1 MNDFDAARAQFMARA
16 AAPGVSANVLKLAY
30 VIAFKHMNVESKT
43 AVVGQGTLA
52 ADLNVTVRTVQ
63 NLLPVLQGF
72 GLVIERGVGRNKLS
86 VFRIGSVSS
95 ESKGANAMSP
105 FDAEKAKRTASFD
118 AETAKP
124 NSLFPELTPPRA
136 RKLVPV
142 EGFAAFWQ
150 AYPRRVAKGA
160 AEKAYRRIIRDREA
174 TEAELL
180 AGAMRYA
187 AQRDGEDPRFTKHPA
202 TWLNGKCWTDETPT
216 NSRPPRSYLE
226 SIAAGLALVPDDEA
240 TP

>member
-1 MNDFDAARAQFMARA
+1 MNDFDTARAQFMARA
-16 AAPGVSANVLKLAY
+16 AAPDVSANVLKLAY
-30 VIAFKHMNVESKT
+30 VIAFKHMNVESMT

-124 NSLFPELTPPRA
+124 NSLFPELTPPPFRMEVRWTLEQLLGYFSSWSA
-136 RKLVPV
+136 TNRFIK
-142 EGFAAFWQ
+142 
-150 AYPRRVAKGA
+150 AKG
-160 AEKAYRRIIRDREA
+160 YN
-174 TEAELL
+174 
-180 AGAMRYA
+180 
-187 AQRDGEDPRFTKHPA
+187 P
-202 TWLNGKCWTDETPT
+202 
-216 NSRPPRSYLE
+216 LE
-226 SIAAGLALVPDDEA
+226 SLRESLAKHWGDPSSPRLVQWPLTLRLCRKA
-240 TP
+240 KH